1 MGCSLSLIS
10 REAGLTGWEPSQLSP
25 AFVKKK
31 MKYSDVPPNEQWR
44 TGFLTE
50 LLSDNLE
57 IPGFTDDELE
67 EMVSFLCTS

>member
-1 MGCSLSLIS
+1 MLNVCRETSLT
-10 REAGLTGWEPSQLSP
+10 RWEPSQLSP

-31 MKYSDVPPNEQWR
+31 MKYSDVPPHEHWR

-50 LLSDNLE
+50 LLSDNLD

-67 EMVSFLCTS
+67 EMVSYLCTS